1 MVSQTSTLGRT
12 GNSIQRKHGKN
23 RLPAPSSVVFYLG
36 MARTALLLDDL
47 LTHHQTAPGHPECPE
62 RLAAVRAALEPLNAP
77 LILPSRKAQMAE
89 ITLCHDPRYAESVLK
104 KIRDGE
110 TELAGG
116 DVSVSSESGDV
127 ALHAVGGVID
137 TMDAVLA
144 GRADNAFCA
153 VRPPGHHARPAAAMG
168 FCIFNNVAIAAR
180 HAQKHHG
187 IERVAIIDWDVHH
200 GNGTQ
205 EIFYKDGSVLFF
217 STHQSP
223 WYPGTG
229 AVGETGDGKG
239 SGKILNRP
247 LPSGSG
253 KTEIFGAFRETLLP
267 ALDKFQPGLIL
278 ISAGFDS
285 RAGDPLGQFRL
296 TDADFIELTR
306 MLRDAADRHCQGRV
320 VSLLE
325 GGYNLHGIGP
335 AVRAH
340 VSELMS

>member
-1 MVSQTSTLGRT
+1 
-12 GNSIQRKHGKN
+12 
-23 RLPAPSSVVFYLG
+23 
-36 MARTALLLDDL
+36 MAKTALLLDEL
-47 LTHHQTAPGHPECPE
+47 LTHHQTAPGHPERPE

-77 LILPSRKAQMAE
+77 LILASRRADPAE
-89 ITLCHDPRYAESVLK
+89 VTLCHDPRYLESVLK
-104 KIRDGE
+104 DIRDGE

-116 DVSVSSESGDV
+116 DVSVSAESGEV

-137 TMDAVLA
+137 TVDAVL
-144 GRADNAFCA
+144 GGQADNAFCA

-168 FCIFNNVAIAAR
+168 FCLFNNVAIAAR

-205 EIFYKDGSVLFF
+205 EIFYRDGSVLFF

-229 AVGETGDGKG
+229 SADETGDGKG

-247 LPSGSG
+247 LPAGSG
-253 KTEIFGAFRETLLP
+253 RTEVAGAFRQTLLP
-267 ALDKFQPGLIL
+267 ALEQFRPELLL

-285 RAGDPLGQFRL
+285 RAGDPLGHFRL
-296 TDADFIELTR
+296 TDADFTELTR
-306 MLRDAADRHCQGRV
+306 LLRDAADRHCHGRL

-325 GGYNLHGIGP
+325 GGYNLQGLGP
-335 AVRAH
+335 AVHAH
-340 VSELMS
+340 VAELMA